1 MHVSKVTKMFK
12 RFKLKLLITLLVL
25 ITLFIGLS
33 FPVHSAGKQN
43 PTSKST
49 ICKEKKDDDDP
60 WDPGDEFVPVRPSEL
75 RSGKPSP
82 NFLLAK
88 RSDDPWD
95 PGDENPHKVEVR
107 DVL

>member
-1 MHVSKVTKMFK
+1 MFK
-12 RFKLKLLITLLVL
+12 RLKFLITLLVL

-33 FPVHSAGKQN
+33 FPVHSAGKHV
-43 PTSKST
+43 SKDRGT
-49 ICKEKKDDDDP
+49 ICKEKTDDDP
-60 WDPGDEFVPVRPSEL
+60 WDPGDEYVPVGPSEL
-75 RSGKPSP
+75 RISKPSP

-95 PGDENPHKVEVR
+95 PGDEAPHKVEVR

>member
-1 MHVSKVTKMFK
+1 ML
-12 RFKLKLLITLLVL
+12 KLKLKLPITLLVL

-33 FPVHSAGKQN
+33 FPVHSAGKHN
-43 PTSKST
+43 PQQKSI
-49 ICKEKKDDDDP
+49 ICKEKTDDDP

-75 RSGKPSP
+75 RSTKPSP

-95 PGDENPHKVEVR
+95 PGDEAPHKVEVR
-107 DVL
+107 DVI